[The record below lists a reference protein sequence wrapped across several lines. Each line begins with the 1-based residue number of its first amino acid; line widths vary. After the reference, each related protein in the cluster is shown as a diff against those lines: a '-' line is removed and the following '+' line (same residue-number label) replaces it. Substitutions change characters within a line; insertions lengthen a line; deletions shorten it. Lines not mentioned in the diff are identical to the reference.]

1 MIEEFINLK
10 LPNKYKWFLF
20 ILLIWALD
28 NGFAAIYYLFPNET
42 DDQWM
47 FRIQVYTSS
56 LLLVNSFIY
65 FFIANLR
72 RFKPMDNIDKSFAL
86 VCGIATVYNSLRL
99 VFGVI
104 YMSGLWYFGF
114 WGLFFI
120 ILLVYRII
128 K

>member
-1 MIEEFINLK
+1 